1 MFTTKVSPYSKGN
14 QEKQTEWDNS
24 SLLKLDGIGIVDDD
38 EKIYGDTLDR
48 VIQNQSEYSS

>member
-48 VIQNQSEYSS
+48 VIQN